1 MKTKVAFPVFHRI
14 FFPLINALVYV
25 HYISRE
31 KEKACERLDV
41 TTVSLHEIQV
51 EFMSADAFIVK
62 IYQFNII
69 L

>member
-1 MKTKVAFPVFHRI
+1 MKTKVAFSVFHRI

-41 TTVSLHEIQV
+41 TTVSNRYKYTQNEPT
-51 EFMSADAFIVK
+51 
-62 IYQFNII
+62 
-69 L
+69 

>member
-41 TTVSLHEIQV
+41 TTVSNRYKYIHKMNLH
-51 EFMSADAFIVK
+51 DPG
-62 IYQFNII
+62 
-69 L
+69 